1 MEQRGGMTRYSGAR
15 TWVGCRMMAALMPVA
30 LMMGLAACQ
39 PVRPVAELTP
49 APAATPAVVAVTAV
63 VTVTAPA
70 EATPTVVAEEAG
82 TPAPATTEA
91 DEPVA
96 DDAVS
101 AAGLAVYRQLYC
113 GVCHMLDAAETH
125 GTFGPTHNGMGA
137 IAAAR
142 IIAPDYTG
150 AATTAA
156 GYIEESLLQPEVYV
170 VPDYAMT
177 SHQMPVYA
185 HLTAEQLTALVAFL
199 AAQ

>member
-1 MEQRGGMTRYSGAR
+1 
-15 TWVGCRMMAALMPVA
+15 
-30 LMMGLAACQ
+30 
-39 PVRPVAELTP
+39 
-49 APAATPAVVAVTAV
+49 
-63 VTVTAPA
+63 
-70 EATPTVVAEEAG
+70 
-82 TPAPATTEA
+82 
-91 DEPVA
+91 
-96 DDAVS
+96 
-101 AAGLAVYRQLYC
+101 
-113 GVCHMLDAAETH
+113 MLDAAETH